1 MQEYER
7 PLTNKFVQRSDL
19 EPGKYYH
26 KDGIYLRV
34 RKSGSRYFEQRIT
47 IDGKRR
53 NPGLGPYPVVT
64 LAMAEQLARAN
75 QCMLDE
81 GMDPLPIKRVLKQSV
96 PTVEE
101 LAPVAFATL
110 RPKAGPKAAKA
121 WHRTLERHV
130 FPHLGNRMVI
140 EVTPGDVLEVVL
152 LIWHEKPAI
161 ARKALRCL
169 SEVMRH
175 AIAAGYLTE
184 NPAGKVLRS
193 VLPRNTRKSGHHRA
207 IPHADVPK
215 LLAALRAARAMKCSK
230 LALAFIV
237 FTAARSAEVRLA
249 TWDEIDL
256 DARVWTIPAARM
268 KTALKHQ
275 VPLSPLA
282 LAILAE
288 ARKLGDDTGLIFPSR
303 KARPI
308 SDGTLSNVLNKLDFD
323 CVPHG
328 FRSTFRDWCGDTGVS
343 RELAEGCLAHVFGD
357 PTQEAYKRSKW
368 LEQRRP
374 VMERWSAYVAETAAA
389 HKLNIVFS
397 FDQI

>member
-7 PLTNKFVQRSDL
+7 PLTESFVKRTDL

-34 RKSGSRYFEQRIT
+34 RKSGSRYFEQRLT

-53 NPGLGPYPVVT
+53 NPGLGPHPVVT

-75 QCMLDE
+75 QCTVDE
-81 GMDPLPIKRVLKQSV
+81 GKDPLPMKRALRQPV

-101 LAPVAFATL
+101 LALLAFKAL
-110 RPKAGPKAAKA
+110 RPKAGPKAAKT
-121 WHRTLERHV
+121 WLRTLEMHV
-130 FPHLGNRMVI
+130 FPYLGNRMVI
-140 EVTPGDVLEVVL
+140 EVAPADVLEVVM
-152 LIWHEKPAI
+152 LIWHEKPAM

-175 AIAAGYLTE
+175 AKAAGYLTG

-215 LLAALRAARAMKCSK
+215 LLAALRETRAMKCSK

-237 FTAARSAEVRLA
+237 FTAARSAEVRHA

-256 DARVWTIPAARM
+256 DARVWTIPASRT
-268 KTALKHQ
+268 KTLREHQ
-275 VPLSPLA
+275 VPLSRLA

-288 ARKLGDDTGLIFPSR
+288 ARKLGDGTGLIFPSR
-303 KARPI
+303 KVRPI
-308 SDGTLSNVLNKLDFD
+308 SDGTLSSVLNKLDLD

-328 FRSTFRDWCGDTGVS
+328 LRSTFRDWCGDTGVS

-357 PTQEAYKRSKW
+357 PTQEAYKRSNW

-374 VMERWSAYVAETAAA
+374 VMERWSAYVAGTAAA

-397 FDQI
+397 FDEI